1 MTYGEYHYL
10 IKYDMK
16 LQNGKWVASKPN
28 VTIPKRM
35 SREAASRYYSAQLS
49 SYWKSIKKTGF

>member
-16 LQNGKWVASKPN
+16 LKDGVWVTTKPN
-28 VTIPKRM
+28 ATIPSQM
-35 SREAASRYYSAQLS
+35 SRDEAAVYYTKKLRE
-49 SYWKSIKKTGF
+49 YWNSKSK

>member
-16 LQNGKWVASKPN
+16 LVNGDWVVNKPN
-28 VTIPKRM
+28 IAIPNKMPKEKAEIYYRDKL
-35 SREAASRYYSAQLS
+35 REYWASL
-49 SYWKSIKKTGF
+49 KK